1 MAWRVAL
8 QHRGATPSDRRKAR
22 QGVDD
27 TTPLIRLGQGDY
39 ERCIYPS
46 DIDGKHARRG
56 RRGHGAQ
63 TTAAAAGFS
72 EKTMAQKLRS
82 KLEALVDAYIE
93 REAAW
98 QKWVDAVSQ
107 LPESPLTSLK
117 QTEFVVRRGGQW
129 WHVEYSCGGWHVSN
143 VEALP

>member
-1 MAWRVAL
+1 MPA
-8 QHRGATPSDRRKAR
+8 GEP
-22 QGVDD
+22 
-27 TTPLIRLGQGDY
+27 PLVRLGQGDY

-46 DIDGKHARRG
+46 DIGGEHG
-56 RRGHGAQ
+56 RSEQCDQRTQ
-63 TTAAAAGFS
+63 TTGAAAGFS

-143 VEALP
+143 VEALL